1 MTDGTA
7 TSTASVIPGLRER
20 KKARTRALIQEHA
33 LRLFEEQGYAHTT
46 VEQIAEAA
54 EVSPST
60 FFRYFPNK
68 EDTVAHN
75 RFTPAFL
82 DALRARP
89 PGSDLLETIH
99 RAVHDAAEGFDEQ
112 TWTQERRRQRLVLSV
127 PDLRA
132 ASFEQLMLLASA
144 LRDEVARR
152 AERDRD
158 DLEVHTFTGALLG
171 VFAAVVAGAPQT
183 TARNYAERIDR
194 GLAHL
199 RSGVPL

>member
-1 MTDGTA
+1 MTDTA
-7 TSTASVIPGLRER
+7 ATDTAAATPGLRER

-33 LRLFEEQGYAHTT
+33 LRLFEQQGYARTT
-46 VEQIAEAA
+46 VEHIAEAA

-60 FFRYFPNK
+60 FFRYFPTK

-75 RFTPAFL
+75 SFTPAFL
-82 DALRARP
+82 DALRAQSQA
-89 PGSDLLETIH
+89 SDVFETIR
-99 RAVHDAAEGFDEQ
+99 RAVREAAEGFDEQ
-112 TWTQERRRQRLVLSV
+112 TWTQERRRQRLVLGV

-152 AERDRD
+152 AGRDRD
-158 DLEVHTFTGALLG
+158 DLEVHTFTGAVLG
-171 VFAAVVAGAPQT
+171 VFAAVVAGAPHT
-183 TARNYAERIDR
+183 TARNYADLIDH